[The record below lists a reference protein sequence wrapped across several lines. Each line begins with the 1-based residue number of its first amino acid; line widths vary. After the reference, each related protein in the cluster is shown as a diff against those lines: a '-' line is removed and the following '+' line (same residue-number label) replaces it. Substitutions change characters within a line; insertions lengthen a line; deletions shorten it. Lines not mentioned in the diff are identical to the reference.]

1 MVRFIPK
8 LQRQFAEF
16 LLHGSPE
23 RLRIFISTTCVGL
36 RYGLLLPNLRGFSRQ
51 LLGSLTLAEA
61 SVYFR
66 ILPSRTDLPVQPIAT
81 YLIALFRKCEELS
94 ILRRPIETNAGA
106 GILTSFPS
114 ATPFG
119 FT

>member
-1 MVRFIPK
+1 
-8 LQRQFAEF
+8 
-16 LLHGSPE
+16 
-23 RLRIFISTTCVGL
+23 
-36 RYGLLLPNLRGFSRQ
+36 LPFS
-51 LLGSLTLAEA
+51 A
-61 SVYFR
+61 
-66 ILPSRTDLPVQPIAT
+66 DLPAKKIAT
-81 YLIALFRKCEELS
+81 PLIALFRKCEELS